1 MLTGIVIGEESEERP
16 RPILVTGAA
25 SGIGRCAAEVLAA
38 RGHPVA
44 VTDRDG
50 DGAEKA
56 AAAIRDAG
64 GAAHAF
70 LLDVTDAATIRAAV
84 AEAAARLGGL
94 GGLVNNAGWTLN
106 VPLEDHDDDL
116 VDTLLAINLSGTI
129 KVTREV
135 VPVLREWGDGRIV
148 NVASDSARTGMSNGA
163 AYTAAKGG
171 VLALTRSL
179 ARELA
184 RDEITV
190 NAVSPG
196 IVDTPLL
203 ADSMRQAPGMLD
215 KLRRGIPMR
224 RLGTPAD
231 VASAIA
237 YFCGPGAGYVTGQTL
252 SVSGGMVIV

>member
-1 MLTGIVIGEESEERP
+1 MAEGGNAARP

-25 SGIGRCAAEVLAA
+25 SGIGRRTAELLAR

-50 DGAEKA
+50 AGAERVA
-56 AAAIRDAG
+56 ASIRAAG
-64 GAAHAF
+64 GTAHAF
-70 LLDVTDAATIRAAV
+70 LLDVTDTGTIRSAV
-84 AEAAARLGGL
+84 ADAVTRLGGL
-94 GGLVNNAGWTLN
+94 GGLVNNAGWTVN
-106 VPLEDHDDDL
+106 VPLQDHDDDL
-116 VDTLLAINLSGTI
+116 IDALLAINLSGAI
-129 KVTREV
+129 KVTRET
-135 VPVLREWGDGRIV
+135 VPAMREWGDGRIV
-148 NVASDSARTGMSNGA
+148 NVASDAARSGMSNGA

-196 IVDTPLL
+196 VIDTPLL
-203 ADSMRQAPGMLD
+203 ADSMRHAPEMLD
-215 KLRRGIPMR
+215 KLRRNIPMR
-224 RLGTPAD
+224 RLGSPAD

-237 YFCGPGAGYVTGQTL
+237 YFCGPEAGYVTGQTL
-252 SVSGGMVIV
+252 SVSGGMVIT

>member
-1 MLTGIVIGEESEERP
+1 MTGEEIDARP
-16 RPILVTGAA
+16 RPVLVTGAA
-25 SGIGRCAAEVLAA
+25 SGIGRCTAELLAG

-44 VTDRDG
+44 VTDRDA
-50 DGAEKA
+50 DGAGKVTA
-56 AAAIRDAG
+56 SIRDAG
-64 GAAHAF
+64 GTAHAF
-70 LLDVTDAATIRAAV
+70 PLDVTDVATIRPAV
-84 AEAAARLGGL
+84 AGAVARLGGL

-106 VPLEDHDDDL
+106 VPLADHDDAL
-116 VDTLLAINLSGTI
+116 VDSLLAINLTGTI

-135 VPVLREWGDGRIV
+135 VPALREWGDGRIV

-190 NAVSPG
+190 NTVSPG

-215 KLRRGIPMR
+215 RLRRGIPMR
-224 RLGTPAD
+224 RLGSPAD

-252 SVSGGMVIV
+252 SVSGGMVII